1 MKSGWTR
8 RLPARPASPRPRHL
22 PRLRRKRFPRFDV
35 AGALSRGWPVVVK
48 WMSRSWLARV
58 IGKNLR
64 RRILLANLL
73 GLAGLLFAMLYLSLH
88 HGWLLDA
95 KVDVVKTVSRITA
108 EAIAYRAVNERA
120 IFDPNRIPEKTLP
133 RAQRDD
139 ALRRPRAAD
148 RSAPGGHRPE
158 EAGRA
163 GQPQSPH
170 LFAERL
176 ADPEQRDAVL
186 QR

>member
-1 MKSGWTR
+1 MALDSNDIAAIATLAGPADVAHAGSEVRSR
-8 RLPARPASPRPRHL
+8 RLTFARPAVARAWRQAGGS
-22 PRLRRKRFPRFDV
+22 RKAWV
-35 AGALSRGWPVVVK
+35 G
-48 WMSRSWLARV
+48 RV

-64 RRILLANLL
+64 RRILLANVL

-120 IFDPNRIPEKTLP
+120 IFDPNRLPEKSLA

-139 ALRRPRAAD
+139 AFAALGTSD
-148 RSAPGGHRPE
+148 RSASGGHRPE
-158 EAGRA
+158 EARRPRRSQGA
-163 GQPQSPH
+163 H
-170 LFAERL
+170 LFRKRAR
-176 ADPEQRDAVL
+176 
-186 QR
+186 

>member
-1 MKSGWTR
+1 MALDSNDIAAAA
-8 RLPARPASPRPRHL
+8 LESPASDIAAPKAAKPRP
-22 PRLRRKRFPRFDV
+22 KFDARTFATRASTA
-35 AGALSRGWPVVVK
+35 AG
-48 WMSRSWLARV
+48 SWLAKGWIARV

-120 IFDPNRIPEKTLP
+120 IFDANRIPEKTPQALGKSQPHLPFCAVDLRVGRGLDVVRESHGLLP
-133 RAQRDD
+133 RDM
-139 ALRRPRAAD
+139 L
-148 RSAPGGHRPE
+148 
-158 EAGRA
+158 
-163 GQPQSPH
+163 SP
-170 LFAERL
+170 
-176 ADPEQRDAVL
+176 P
-186 QR
+186 